1 MARGR
6 QFQGANRRAQ
16 PSSLGEDSRA
26 ATGRRETEG
35 VGNRAMI
42 LEVVKYGDPILTERA
57 EEVTEFDETLRKLV
71 DNMFE
76 TMYGAPGVGLAAPQV
91 GILKRLF
98 VMDCS
103 SGKNKK
109 QKIVLIN
116 PVIETEEG
124 EQVGDEGCLSFPGVF
139 IEVKRPQR
147 VVVRAQDLNG
157 TEISLDVMDLQARR
171 VSHETDHLDGEL
183 FINYLSPLKRDLA
196 KRKIKK
202 RIKQGDW

>member
-1 MARGR
+1 
-6 QFQGANRRAQ
+6 
-16 PSSLGEDSRA
+16 
-26 ATGRRETEG
+26 
-35 VGNRAMI
+35 MI

-57 EEVTEFDETLRKLV
+57 EEVTEFDAKLRKLV
-71 DNMFE
+71 DDMFE

-91 GILKRLF
+91 GVLKRLF

-109 QKIVLIN
+109 QKVALIN

-124 EQVGDEGCLSFPGVF
+124 EQLGEEGCLSFPGIF
-139 IEVKRPQR
+139 FQVKRPAR
-147 VVVRAQDLNG
+147 VVVRAQDTDG
-157 TEISLDVMDLQARR
+157 SEIKLDVMDLEARC

-183 FINYLSPLKRDLA
+183 FISYLSPLKRDLT

>member
-1 MARGR
+1 
-6 QFQGANRRAQ
+6 
-16 PSSLGEDSRA
+16 
-26 ATGRRETEG
+26 
-35 VGNRAMI
+35 MI
-42 LEVVKYGDPILTERA
+42 LEVVKYGDPVLTQRA
-57 EEVTEFDETLRKLV
+57 EEVTEFDEKLRKLV

-116 PVIETEEG
+116 PVIQTEEG
-124 EQVGDEGCLSFPGVF
+124 EQVGEEGCLSFPGIF
-139 IEVKRPQR
+139 FQVKRPER
-147 VVVRAQDLNG
+147 LVVSAQDTDG
-157 TEISLDVMDLQARR
+157 SQIKLDVMDLEARC
-171 VSHETDHLDGEL
+171 VAHETDHLDGEL
-183 FINYLSPLKRDLA
+183 FISYLSPLKRDLT

>member
-1 MARGR
+1 
-6 QFQGANRRAQ
+6 
-16 PSSLGEDSRA
+16 
-26 ATGRRETEG
+26 
-35 VGNRAMI
+35 MI
-42 LEVVKYGDPILTERA
+42 LNVVKYGDPILTKHA
-57 EEVTEFDETLRKLV
+57 EEVSDFDEKLHKLV

-91 GILKRLF
+91 GVLKRLF

-103 SGKNKK
+103 SGKDKK

-124 EQVGDEGCLSFPGVF
+124 EQIGDEGCLSFPGIF
-139 IEVKRPQR
+139 LEVKRPQR
-147 VVVRAQDLNG
+147 VVVRARDLDG
-157 TEISLDVMDLQARR
+157 SEMTLDVMDLQARC

-183 FINYLSPLKRDLA
+183 FINYLSPLKRDLT